1 LLDEVGSSAPLF
13 CEKEEEQMA
22 RSRQAYPLAVALMVG
37 VVLSL
42 SVFLLVFFGIFVE
55 RYRQQ
60 TRRGKP

>member
-1 LLDEVGSSAPLF
+1 MVRSTRAHLLV
-13 CEKEEEQMA
+13 
-22 RSRQAYPLAVALMVG
+22 VALMVG

-42 SVFLLVFFGIFVE
+42 SVFLLVFFGNFVE